1 MPDDEMNEMYPDG
14 PITNGDKKLMEMT
27 KKKTDFEKLMK
38 ERNAAVL
45 LRDEIAFII
54 GFTKVSNPE
63 ISEGLEKAL
72 KNHEENRVQ
81 EWL

>member
-1 MPDDEMNEMYPDG
+1 MTLLAVESVESSITGKELRYNKSMPEE
-14 PITNGDKKLMEMT
+14 
-27 KKKTDFEKLMK
+27 KKTDFEKLMK

-72 KNHEENRVQ
+72 QNHEENRVQ